1 MPQTFNTNPG
11 TLVFTPV
18 TVPQVTLTG
27 EEGWRTAQRVP
38 PFYGV
43 FGVAS
48 LNLPATLAG
57 ISSLQRFNLMQ
68 PVNTRAAY
76 KLGQGTEGDTQNG

>member
-1 MPQTFNTNPG
+1 MPQTFNVHPG

-27 EEGWRTAQRVP
+27 EEGWRTDQRRP
-38 PFYGV
+38 PKYGV

-48 LNLPATLAG
+48 LSLPTTLVG
-57 ISSLQRFNLMQ
+57 ISTLQRFKLMQ

-76 KLGQGTEGDTQNG
+76 KLGDSGTEGAG

>member
-27 EEGWRTAQRVP
+27 DEAWRTDQRRP
-38 PFYGV
+38 PQYGIL
-43 FGVAS
+43 GVAS
-48 LNLPATLAG
+48 LPLPATLVG
-57 ISSLQRFNLMQ
+57 ISTLQRFKLMQ

-76 KLGQGTEGDTQNG
+76 KLGDSGVEGEG